1 MGLFTRKTDEQL
13 ENELRYQQYQEAS
26 RSQVRAK
33 KAKRANLKEE
43 IRNLKY
49 KRAKKVVSA
58 IGSGARDLGRGA
70 KVVLKQAKKTNRQA
84 RKKGGYSIGLNPNYF
99 R

>member
-33 KAKRANLKEE
+33 KAKRANLKKE
-43 IRNLKY
+43 IRSLKY
-49 KRAKKVVSA
+49 KKARKVIGA
-58 IGSGARDLGRGA
+58 IG
-70 KVVLKQAKKTNRQA
+70 
-84 RKKGGYSIGLNPNYF
+84 Y
-99 R
+99 